1 MSGSVK
7 VNRAWNLAI
16 SHTENFMETETE
28 TVVSKI
34 KIQMCFLINNVA
46 FNLVT
51 YSVVFYIASDFT

>member
-1 MSGSVK
+1 
-7 VNRAWNLAI
+7 
-16 SHTENFMETETE
+16 METETE

-34 KIQMCFLINNVA
+34 KIQMCFLINDVA